1 MHVKN
6 NCNFFFNTKSWGT
19 APRIQPMQ
27 VRSASYLSHKNV
39 YCHHWQD
46 ALFWSIFHIQTMD
59 NTEYTFISFTGD
71 EPSKIGGGI
80 QYPLTLDLA
89 KQTPW
94 IFFIII
100 LYNYQAMHNWQI
112 IILLLHVLTLLCH
125 PQAVRTFFLSY
136 TSMSNA
142 LIGNII

>member
-6 NCNFFFNTKSWGT
+6 NCKFFFNTKSWGT

-46 ALFWSIFHIQTMD
+46 ALFWSIFYIQMMD
-59 NTEYTFISFTGD
+59 NTEYTFKSFTGD
-71 EPSKIGGGI
+71 EPNKIGGGI
-80 QYPLTLDLA
+80 QYPLILDLA

-94 IFFIII
+94 IFFLLFCTTIKQCAIYKLLYCSYMFWHYCVI
-100 LYNYQAMHNWQI
+100 LRQF
-112 IILLLHVLTLLCH
+112 VLS
-125 PQAVRTFFLSY
+125 F
-136 TSMSNA
+136 
-142 LIGNII
+142 

>member
-1 MHVKN
+1 
-6 NCNFFFNTKSWGT
+6 
-19 APRIQPMQ
+19 
-27 VRSASYLSHKNV
+27 
-39 YCHHWQD
+39 
-46 ALFWSIFHIQTMD
+46 
-59 NTEYTFISFTGD
+59 
-71 EPSKIGGGI
+71 
-80 QYPLTLDLA
+80 
-89 KQTPW
+89 
-94 IFFIII
+94 